1 MRNRYIA
8 TSFAAL
14 FAASL
19 LTARNGAAQHGHG
32 GDHSAGHSAGHS
44 RGQAHAGPRAG
55 GHPGGRILSGPRQS
69 SIRHGVAARHDAWS
83 VRPVHHAPRVR
94 HGLHV
99 GMGVGTRRYHAA
111 QYAHG
116 YSVYGAPYFG
126 FGCGYP
132 YAYAYGYR
140 YTNGRTGRTIDTSP
154 PLALRVA
161 GPGVVS
167 DDDSLV
173 VEEVSATI
181 VRVLW
186 RNDSRLVE
194 EVGLFQ
200 ADTAQTVLAVPMI
213 RAAPLTALF
222 EPDEAVAFVGL
233 TVGWPNGRRSTRLLP
248 FRVPEAR

>member
-32 GDHSAGHSAGHS
+32 GDHSAGHS

-94 HGLHV
+94 HGLHL

-116 YSVYGAPYFG
+116 YSVYG
-126 FGCGYP
+126 
-132 YAYAYGYR
+132 
-140 YTNGRTGRTIDTSP
+140 P
-154 PLALRVA
+154 PTL
-161 GPGVVS
+161 VS
-167 DDDSLV
+167 DSDILTHMRMVTGTRMAEPV
-173 VEEVSATI
+173 V
-181 VRVLW
+181 
-186 RNDSRLVE
+186 
-194 EVGLFQ
+194 
-200 ADTAQTVLAVPMI
+200 
-213 RAAPLTALF
+213 PLT
-222 EPDEAVAFVGL
+222 PR
-233 TVGWPNGRRSTRLLP
+233 RRSPYEWRDRGL
-248 FRVPEAR
+248 